1 MSELT
6 YENEEGNTVYT
17 SQFLK
22 NRGSCCKTNCL
33 HCPYGTT
40 LKNCGIQFRQAQLSE
55 MKVAND
61 IINSNSEDESTVS
74 ASLLNEAFG
83 NKKKTQVSKFNFKDF
98 YFITIKDIVCGVCKK
113 GRLQMKEVFLKEHFH
128 DQGLD
133 LDTISS
139 HFKE

>member
-1 MSELT
+1 MSDLT

-40 LKNCGIQFRQAQLSE
+40 LKNCGLQFKQLE
-55 MKVAND
+55 LKDAALANS
-61 IINSNSEDESTVS
+61 IITSNSSEESSLS
-74 ASLLNEAFG
+74 ASLLTEAFG
-83 NKKKTQVSKFNFKDF
+83 NKKKTQVTKFNFKDF
-98 YFITIKDIVCGVCKK
+98 YFVLIKDVVAGVAKK
-113 GRLQMKEVFLKEHFH
+113 GRLQLKEVFLKDHFH

-133 LDTISS
+133 LDTVSS

>member
-1 MSELT
+1 VSELT

-40 LKNCGIQFRQAQLSE
+40 LKNCGIQFQQAELGE
-55 MKVAND
+55 MKEANQ
-61 IINSNSEDESTVS
+61 IINSNSSEESTIS

-98 YFITIKDIVCGVCKK
+98 YFVLIKDVVC
-113 GRLQMKEVFLKEHFH
+113 
-128 DQGLD
+128 
-133 LDTISS
+133 
-139 HFKE
+139 